1 MGIICSNI
9 SRQNSC
15 ICYKEKRK
23 DKNSSQKKINEK
35 IKNKVLLSPE
45 QKDQLKKFLEEK
57 DYQRDFYNNTD
68 DNDTSFNNL
77 KEKEEK
83 QLIEEFDKIKANY
96 SQNLNDNI
104 KNIFQN
110 DNKNNK
116 LILDIIKNE
125 NTENIYKFKIIDQIN
140 AIKEKESEYK
150 IDHLTILLIGRE
162 SVGKTTLIK
171 YILNF
176 ESDNEK
182 DIIKTSDENYT
193 IYQKKGHHLKLIEFK
208 SFGLSERPEKIREKT
223 VEYIKKLINSKKT
236 DYNDFVHCIWFCI
249 SGTRIEE
256 SEAEIIKNLTKV
268 YKDNT
273 MPIIFIYLQAI
284 DKETAD
290 NMGNFVKKTYKNS
303 TFIEA
308 LAKDMDEKKAFGNE
322 EILKQ
327 TMKRC
332 TKALQGEMIKLM
344 TQKISKEVEKIM
356 EKNNENNRLKIN
368 QSIINEFTGKYKI
381 VKSDNDFIEHIINI
395 LKNNLLKF
403 YENYK
408 ENISNNT
415 LTLLNK
421 SELVNEV
428 KKYIKIY
435 KDELKKKIE
444 CEIEIQVDKFFDKK
458 KVKESIVERKAKDF
472 ICIQADIEKKN
483 DNINIDHKRRIE
495 GFKKTNRKFFEQNY
509 YFICQKYL
517 INEIIQNYIT
527 KFFVEISNKIDE
539 IINDLLDKKGKDIQN
554 NLEDCFKKKLKNFA
568 IKADIPFEEII
579 TSDTK
584 TIGETP
590 GEFDNE
596 IHEIKPDI
604 EGYTPNNAPSKNQEK
619 ESYYLEDEELEIK
632 DNLNNSLIEFFQK
645 NIIQDS
651 NFNQETQDD
660 EVFNLLIFFL

>member
-35 IKNKVLLSPE
+35 IKNKVLLSSE

-125 NTENIYKFKIIDQIN
+125 STENIYKFKIIDQIN

-150 IDHLTILLIGRE
+150 IEHLTILLIGRE
-162 SVGKTTLIK
+162 GVGKTTLIK

-176 ESDNEK
+176 KSDNEE
-182 DIIKTSDENYT
+182 DIIKTSDENCT
-193 IYQKKGHHLKLIEFK
+193 IYQKKDLHLKLIEFK
-208 SFGLSERPEKIREKT
+208 SFGLSESPEKIREKT
-223 VEYIKKLINSKKT
+223 VEYIKKLNNSKKT
-236 DYNDFVHCIWFCI
+236 DYNDFVHSIWFCI
-249 SGTRIEE
+249 SGTRIED
-256 SEAEIIKNLTKV
+256 SETEIIQNLKGV

-273 MPIIFIYLQAI
+273 MPIIFIYLQAT
-284 DKETAD
+284 DKTTAED
-290 NMGNFVKKTYKNS
+290 MGNYVKKTYKNS
-303 TFIEA
+303 TFIKA
-308 LAKDMDEKKAFGNE
+308 LAKDMDDKKAFGNE
-322 EILKQ
+322 EILKE

-344 TQKISKEVEKIM
+344 TQKISGEVEKIM
-356 EKNNENNRLKIN
+356 KKNNENNRLKIN
-368 QSIINEFTGKYKI
+368 QSIINEFIGKYKI

-395 LKNNLLKF
+395 LKNNLLIF
-403 YENYK
+403 YENYM

-428 KKYIKIY
+428 KKCIQIY
-435 KDELKKKIE
+435 KDELKNKIE
-444 CEIEIQVDKFFDKK
+444 SIVERKADKCFGEI
-458 KVKESIVERKAKDF
+458 KVKESIVERNAKDF
-472 ICIQADIEKKN
+472 ICIQAEIEKKY
-483 DNINIDHKRRIE
+483 DNINIDHKRRLE
-495 GFKKTNRKFFEQNY
+495 GFRRTNIKFFEQNFFNIFHLLFIY
-509 YFICQKYL
+509 RIDIILSILFLFILLEKSFTYFI
-517 INEIIQNYIT
+517 II
-527 KFFVEISNKIDE
+527 
-539 IINDLLDKKGKDIQN
+539 KK
-554 NLEDCFKKKLKNFA
+554 
-568 IKADIPFEEII
+568 
-579 TSDTK
+579 
-584 TIGETP
+584 
-590 GEFDNE
+590 
-596 IHEIKPDI
+596 
-604 EGYTPNNAPSKNQEK
+604 
-619 ESYYLEDEELEIK
+619 
-632 DNLNNSLIEFFQK
+632 
-645 NIIQDS
+645 
-651 NFNQETQDD
+651 
-660 EVFNLLIFFL
+660 